1 MTQVKSI
8 LMGNL
13 KPQLI
18 IDPGHGGSDPGASGN
33 GIVEKAMNLD
43 ISLYQLQRFKELGVK
58 VALTRDS
65 DVTLASSVRAEL
77 VKNSGAKYCISN
89 HINAAPSSSAAGAET
104 IYSVYSDGK
113 LAHSLLNVL
122 KDAGQPSRRAFARSN
137 ESGGDY
143 YFMHRLTGAV
153 ATIIVEYG
161 FCTNPT
167 DAGRL
172 REHWMKYAEAVVE
185 GYCRFVGHPYN
196 PPKTAPDKPAP
207 TLPNESAK
215 PERFTDI
222 QGHWAVTS
230 IRKATQAGM
239 LNGVSP
245 GRFAPDEPLT
255 RAQAAVLLDRL
266 GLLEKGGS
274 NV

>member
-1 MTQVKSI
+1 MTRI
-8 LMGNL
+8 E
-13 KPQLI
+13 KPEII

-43 ISLYQLQRFKELGVK
+43 ISLYQFKRFKELGVK
-58 VALTRDS
+58 VALTRDT
-65 DVTLASSVRAEL
+65 DITLAPSARAEL

-89 HINAAPSSSAAGAET
+89 HINAAPSSAAAGAET

-113 LAHSLLNVL
+113 LAYALLNVL
-122 KDAGQPSRRAFARSN
+122 KDAGQPFRRAFSRSN

-153 ATIIVEYG
+153 ATVIVEYG

-167 DAGRL
+167 DADRL
-172 REHWMKYAEAVVE
+172 RQHWMKYAEAVVA
-185 GYCRFVGHPYN
+185 GYCRFVGHPYS
-196 PPKTAPDKPAP
+196 PPKTVPDKPVP
-207 TLPNESAK
+207 TLPNEPAQ
-215 PERFTDI
+215 PEGFTDI
-222 QGHWAVTS
+222 QGHWAEAS
-230 IRKATQAGM
+230 IRKASLAGL

-245 GRFAPDEPLT
+245 RRFAPDEPLT

-266 GLLEKGGS
+266 GLMEKGGS
-274 NV
+274 TYD